1 VSAELATV
9 AIGRLPATGAWV
21 GIEPAAGGW
30 RLVFGEGD
38 DTFRVHAPADGQR
51 DLVLAAVGAYVED
64 LLGDPPPEIEATHE
78 EIAAAVRWL
87 METETDPGR
96 RRRLRDALDAVEDGL
111 AVDELIG
118 RLLAADPRDANEP
131 ADWVD
136 RLERAYAAV
145 RRG

>member
-1 VSAELATV
+1 VSADLATV
-9 AIGRLPATGAWV
+9 AIGRLSIGDTWV
-21 GIEPAAGGW
+21 GIEPVADGW
-30 RLVFGEGD
+30 RLVFGQGNEPLPLLA
-38 DTFRVHAPADGQR
+38 TSAGQR

-64 LLGDPPPEIEATHE
+64 LLDDPPPELEATHE

-87 METETDPGR
+87 MESETDPVR
-96 RRRLRDALDAVEDGL
+96 QRRLRDALDAVEDGL

-136 RLERAYAAV
+136 RLERAYESA